1 MKMEQQ
7 VSEFGNV
14 DFSNEESGDES
25 PETISAHNPDDFLTS
40 NAFRIV
46 YQTNNFF
53 LPQIQQMIKHEQ
65 TINLRPAYQRR
76 LRWSE
81 KKKST
86 LIESLLLNVPI
97 PPIFLFES
105 EAARYEV
112 MDGQQRMSTIDQFL
126 NDEHTLS
133 GLEILGS
140 LNGMSYSQCTP
151 KVQRTLER
159 ASVSA
164 IVLLLESDTAKS
176 ALREIANS
184 EPRFS
189 TLDIRRLVFNRIN
202 TGGTNLNP
210 QEVRNALN
218 PGPFNEMIIG
228 LSRWSKFT
236 DTFEIPPH
244 DGNHPGYERGG
255 NGRGT
260 NALYRSMKDCEI
272 VLRYFALKDEPNI
285 RGSMRGMLDR
295 AMEVAR
301 TEDEVDRARLEYM
314 DIFSCLYALF
324 DGRPFRLPS
333 KGTKG
338 YTISVPLYDGL
349 MVAASRILSANPSFE
364 FDPKR
369 VSATLAT
376 AVDDNEAYEVIV
388 ARANTAEAVRKR
400 IDLMVSVLSG

>member
-1 MKMEQQ
+1 MKMKQKIN
-7 VSEFGNV
+7 EFGNV
-14 DFSNEESGDES
+14 DFSNEESDNES
-25 PETISAHNPDDFLTS
+25 PETISARNPDDFLAS

-133 GLEILGS
+133 GLEILSS
-140 LNGMSYSQCTP
+140 LNGMSYSQCTSR
-151 KVQRTLER
+151 VQRTLER

-176 ALREIANS
+176 TLREIENS

-202 TGGTNLNP
+202 TGGTNLNA

-218 PGPFNEMIIG
+218 PGLFNEMIID
-228 LSRWSKFT
+228 LSRWVKFT
-236 DTFEIPPH
+236 STFEIPPYKN
-244 DGNHPGYERGG
+244 DHPIIDPES

-272 VLRYFALKDEPNI
+272 VLRYFALRDERNI

-295 AMEVAR
+295 TMEVAR
-301 TEDEVDRARLEYM
+301 TEGEVASAKSEYM
-314 DIFSCLYALF
+314 DIFSCLYGLF

-333 KGTKG
+333 KGAKG

-349 MVAASRILSANPSFE
+349 MVAASRILSANPNFE
-364 FDPKR
+364 FDPEG
-369 VSATLAT
+369 VLATLAT
-376 AVDDNEAYEVIV
+376 AVDDGDAYEVIV

-400 IDLMVSVLSG
+400 IDLMVNVLGG